1 MFKLKF
7 FIIVFICC
15 LLKFNV
21 VLAIHKDQLFIL
33 NIDNFVF
40 QHPVVDTVDNYLK
53 FLVLR
58 PLFTYDL
65 QNNLKCDWCVKFPS
79 EENGYLKLITEN
91 KVNKMLINI
100 KLKES
105 AKWADG
111 TAITAND
118 FVFSYNL
125 YLENKSESYK
135 YWWMDYIDSVVPDSS
150 DAQKLS
156 IKIIGHDKSLLHF
169 LTMFF
174 IIPYHLE
181 SKVWK
186 EDSFEN
192 ISLYFKNTS
201 YLKKL
206 DIQGLYNGP
215 FFIKKHDSINKII
228 YLEQNPYFVYNK
240 PLFQHIIFKYQA
252 SLDDF
257 ISLIKDNNKLVMVK
271 DFLYLASSLQDK
283 FINYWQNN
291 NNNIHEWYDFKCQD
305 IDAYEVIIFNLR
317 NPIFKDKR
325 LLKLLW
331 HNINKETIEKDIFKN
346 IYPLLYS
353 LKTINRDNIFDK
365 ILKLTLN
372 DKLSPDLLNLLEWDR
387 SVKDNLLYKDNIKLQ
402 LTLDV
407 VKLHPLRKKLFKI
420 LKLQLNRV
428 GVDLM
433 LHNDFDDEMNSDIVE
448 RSNFKDIALLS
459 WVISDFQKIPRVL
472 FHSKEIA
479 SYDNNYRGLNIGAWH
494 NYNVDKLLDLQD
506 RPNKSNSHKS
516 INIEEEFLK
525 EYTKDLPFIP
535 LFAHKHCVV
544 IHKYLKN
551 YSFLNRVFP
560 SSSLYIETWGINNVN

>member
-1 MFKLKF
+1 MFNIKVC
-7 FIIVFICC
+7 IVVFIFC
-15 LLKFNV
+15 LLKFTTA
-21 VLAIHKDQLFIL
+21 LAISKDQLFIL

-40 QHPVVDTVDNYLK
+40 QHPVVDTLDNYLK

-65 QNNLKCDWCVKFPS
+65 QNRLICEWCTVFPS

-91 KVNKMLINI
+91 KVNKILITI
-100 KLKES
+100 RLKDS

-111 TAITAND
+111 TAITVND
-118 FVFSYNL
+118 FILSYNL
-125 YLENKSESYK
+125 YLEHKSESYK
-135 YWWMDYIDSVVPDSS
+135 YWWINYIDSIVSDSN
-150 DAQKLS
+150 DLQKFS
-156 IKIIGHDKSLLHF
+156 IKIIGHDKSLLKI

-181 SKVWK
+181 SKVWS

-192 ISLYFKNTS
+192 ISLYFKNTN
-201 YLKKL
+201 YFKKL
-206 DIQGLYNGP
+206 DMQGLYNGP
-215 FFIKKHDSINKII
+215 FVIKKHDTINKII
-228 YLEQNPYFVYNK
+228 YLEQNPYFISNK
-240 PLFQHIIFKYQA
+240 PLFKNIVFKYQV

-257 ISLIKDNNKLVMVK
+257 INLMKDNNKLVIVK

-283 FINYWQNN
+283 FINYWRN
-291 NNNIHEWYDFKCQD
+291 NNNIHELYDFKCQN
-305 IDAYEVIIFNLR
+305 INAYEVLIFNLR
-317 NPIFKDKR
+317 NPIFKDIR
-325 LLKLLW
+325 FRTFLRY
-331 HNINKETIEKDIFKN
+331 NINKKKIEKELFKN
-346 IYPLLYS
+346 IYSLLYS
-353 LKTINRDNIFDK
+353 ANTFHKDNIFDK
-365 ILKLTLN
+365 ILRLALEN
-372 DKLSPDLLNLLEWDR
+372 NLSPDLLSLLGWHLNL
-387 SVKDNLLYKDNIKLQ
+387 KDNFLYKDNKKLQ

-407 VKLHPLRKKLFKI
+407 VKLNLLRKNLFNI
-420 LKLQLNRV
+420 LKLQLNKV
-428 GVDLM
+428 GVDLV
-433 LHNDFDDEMNSDIVE
+433 LNNDGDYEINSDIVE

-494 NYNVDKLLDLQD
+494 NYNVDKILDLQD
-506 RPNKSNSHKS
+506 ISNKSFSHKS

-525 EYTKDLPFIP
+525 EYKKDLPFIP

-544 IHKYLKN
+544 IHKNLKN

-560 SSSLYIETWGINNVN
+560 SSSLYIETWNIKNVN